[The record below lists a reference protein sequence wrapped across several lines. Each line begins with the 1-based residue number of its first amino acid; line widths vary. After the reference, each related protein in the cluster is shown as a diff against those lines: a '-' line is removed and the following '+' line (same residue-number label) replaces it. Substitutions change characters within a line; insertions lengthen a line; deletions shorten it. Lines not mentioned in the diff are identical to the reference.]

1 MAPFRPGA
9 IGDRWATTPFSVMT
23 LLGYAATF
31 CLDGTR
37 AITTIIKLLFTAI
50 SAETLSNLDNKSG
63 LSVTLT
69 TFAEELQPIPVRIF
83 LMLTEFWDNLRTG
96 SGLGASALPLV
107 MHMFLMFSGLPFLLR
122 FVLHVY
128 FNLSCVDQAY
138 RQCLVDPDSIYN
150 SPFMQDMPE
159 GVYQT
164 TDSASQG
171 LLLQDSLE
179 FDSHGT
185 LTTQK
190 LLDREFIR
198 HGRLKITASTRLPGE
213 PLAEYLPQ
221 PDKKRCRALSSN
233 VPSGL
238 VSKKCGVKNIAALRK
253 RFAPHRIEKTSPLS
267 RWISGFLEGHMPE
280 RNPRFFLIKLLLE
293 ICAQH
298 NYDKD
303 TLCTLTHT
311 DDWIEA
317 PLPEEIAQ
325 ALRNLVPYER
335 NDFDKIRKEA
345 FKRSTFEDMKHVKP
359 VTYTELRHGRLAR
372 VKARYDKLVAKL
384 DLADSELDSTALLTI
399 EDSEFL
405 LNSADCQTIPVFT
418 KDEKYALKDQPRHL
432 NPEFVK
438 HCEASGLYP
447 HLVPYDGAANYQG
460 IKPRV
465 ISAVKMGVDEEGL
478 PGGQFLMC
486 FFSESI
492 KKQVREI
499 LKKRRTVTHEV
510 TMEEIDVVFHF
521 ITDTRAT
528 PSKSRHS
535 PSSLSG
541 KSTTD
546 VLRRARNDTMHEN
559 IISVLIHG
567 DDSLMMYP
575 VSGLMEPLYIEC
587 DYSAY
592 DTSQADSAIH
602 AEHNFYS
609 DWLDGLP
616 EGFIKRSEDM
626 HNLPFTFT
634 MGKEYGYS
642 QDFINITAFLD
653 EAIRLSGAWNTTIG
667 NSLVSAFIIFYV
679 LSSMTYRTDLEGHV
693 GRNMPQFD
701 TYSDL
706 RINVKRTAF
715 KWSTDPKKVTFLKM
729 GIVETTHG
737 LTFTLLPSRII
748 RLMVVL
754 SVDYNNITDHWKY
767 VHDIMVQTMYG
778 YMVPYDYPIL
788 GRLYSSVY
796 WTAQHKIA
804 NLRSAAL
811 TRGVSL
817 TKNPVNPGLYFPTL
831 QNPSRFQKCV
841 DEGLD
846 YYTTPD
852 LDVSEASAIEKL
864 STRDPYSFES
874 RYGETYTVTRREVLE
889 MVCARYGTNLERINS
904 LEKLLTAVD
913 GTRPLMICHSLL
925 DKLAR
930 EDYGADIHR
939 IYMAEL

>member
-9 IGDRWATTPFSVMT
+9 IGDRWATTPFSAMT
-23 LLGYAATF
+23 IIGYIAAF

-37 AITTIIKLLFTAI
+37 SITTMAKLLFTAV
-50 SAETLSNLDNKSG
+50 SAGTLSNLDNKSG

-69 TFAEELQPIPVRIF
+69 TFAEELQPIPVRF
-83 LMLTEFWDNLRTG
+83 LLMLTEFWDNLKSG
-96 SGLGASALPLV
+96 SKLGAAVLPLM
-107 MHMFLMFSGLPFLLR
+107 MHTLLIFSGFPFLLR
-122 FVLHVY
+122 YALHVY

-138 RQCLVDPDSIYN
+138 KHCLTDPDTIYDY
-150 SPFMQDMPE
+150 PFMQDMPE

-185 LTTQK
+185 ITTKK
-190 LLDREFIR
+190 LLDRGFIK
-198 HGRLKITASTRLPGE
+198 HGRLTITASSRLPGE

-233 VPSGL
+233 APSGL

-253 RFAPHRIEKTSPLS
+253 RFAPHRVEKTSPIS
-267 RWISGFLEGHMPE
+267 RWIRGFLDGQMPE
-280 RNPRFFLIKLLLE
+280 RNPRFPLIKELLE
-293 ICAQH
+293 ICYQH

-303 TLCTLTHT
+303 TLCTITHT
-311 DDWIEA
+311 DDWIEVQI
-317 PLPEEIAQ
+317 PEPVSQ
-325 ALRNLVPYER
+325 ALRNLTPYER
-335 NDFDKIRKEA
+335 NDFDKIRREA
-345 FKRSTFEDMKHVKP
+345 FERSTLEEMKHVKP
-359 VTYTELRHGRLAR
+359 MTYSELRHGRPAR
-372 VKARYDKLVAKL
+372 VKHRYDKLVAKL
-384 DLADSELDSTALLTI
+384 DLADDELDSTAIFTI
-399 EDSEFL
+399 EESEFL
-405 LNSADCQTIPVFT
+405 LNSDDCKTIPVFT
-418 KDEKYALKDQPRHL
+418 KDEKYALSDQPRFL
-432 NPEFVK
+432 NPQFVN

-447 HLVPYDGAANYQG
+447 HLVPLEGAANYQG

-478 PGGQFLMC
+478 PGGQFLLC
-486 FFSESI
+486 FFSDSI
-492 KKQVREI
+492 KKHVQEI
-499 LKKRRTVTHEV
+499 LKKKRTVTHEV
-510 TMEEIDVVFHF
+510 TMEETDVVFHF

-528 PSKSRHS
+528 PSKT
-535 PSSLSG
+535 SG
-541 KSTTD
+541 LTGKTTTD
-546 VLRRARNDTMHEN
+546 VLRQARNDTLFEGV
-559 IISVLIHG
+559 ISVLIHG

-575 VSGLMEPLYIEC
+575 VSGQAEPLYIEC

-592 DTSQADSAIH
+592 DTSQSDSAIRS
-602 AEHNFYS
+602 EHNFYS
-609 DWLDGLP
+609 DWLCGIP

-626 HNLPFTFT
+626 HSLPFTFT
-634 MGKEYGYS
+634 MGKEYGYK

-653 EAIRLSGAWNTTIG
+653 EAIRLSGAWNTTTG

-679 LSSMTYRTDLEGHV
+679 LSSMTYRTDLENHV
-693 GRNMPQFD
+693 GQRMPQFD

-729 GIVETTHG
+729 GIVESSNG

-748 RLMVVL
+748 RLMVIL
-754 SVDYNNITDHWKY
+754 SIDYSNLTEHWEY
-767 VHDIMVQTMYG
+767 VHNIMVQTMYG

-796 WTAQHKIA
+796 WTAQNKIA
-804 NLRSAAL
+804 ELRSAAL
-811 TRGVSL
+811 TRGISL
-817 TKNPVNPGLYFPTL
+817 TQNPVNAGSYLPTA
-831 QNPSRFQKCV
+831 QNPDRFSEAVAKQV
-841 DEGLD
+841 AF
-846 YYTTPD
+846 YTPPD
-852 LDVSEASAIEKL
+852 LDDISEESAIEKL
-864 STRDPYSFES
+864 VTTERDPYSFGA
-874 RYGETYTVTRREVLE
+874 RYGGTYTVRREEVLE
-889 MVCARYGTNLERINS
+889 MICARYDTNLERILS

-925 DKLAR
+925 DKLAS

-939 IYMAEL
+939 MYMAEL